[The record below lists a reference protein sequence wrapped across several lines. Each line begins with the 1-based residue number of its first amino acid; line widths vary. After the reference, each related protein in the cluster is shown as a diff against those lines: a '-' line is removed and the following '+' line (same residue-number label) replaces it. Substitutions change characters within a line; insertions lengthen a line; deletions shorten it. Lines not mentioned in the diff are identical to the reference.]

1 MLNLWATLGLLTYV
15 FFAAIDQFSGFEVL
29 DQPLIVG
36 VLLGSV
42 LGNISLGFNIGL
54 VMQMITLG
62 HFPVGGSQPPNRLLH
77 TVVAILIGFIIFPQ
91 APLAG
96 VILALPFGF
105 LGQKLNMLIFKHN
118 NRYLIQASELID
130 HGKLKAIGYLP
141 IKAAIIMGL
150 SFATV
155 TLLGLILIMI
165 LHELIFNVFN
175 PVSMILTHSTYA
187 LMGFGL
193 AQLFLQLKQQ
203 NAWKELLIGIVLSF
217 GLSLFMD
224 TTLALLITIVLG
236 GLFVNSKSKLP
247 IETVEEGL

>member
-1 MLNLWATLGLLTYV
+1 MLSNWATLGLLTYV

-36 VLLGSV
+36 VLIGYI
-42 LGNISLGFNIGL
+42 LGNISLGFKIGL
-54 VMQMITLG
+54 VMQVITLG

-77 TVVAILIGFIIFPQ
+77 TLVAVLVGFFVFPQ

-105 LGQKLNMLIFKHN
+105 LGQKLNMMIFKRN
-118 NRYLIQASELID
+118 NRYLIQASELMNQ
-130 HGKLKAIGYLP
+130 GRLKSIGYLQ
-141 IKAAIIMGL
+141 IKAAFIMGL
-150 SFATV
+150 SFMIIAQ
-155 TLLGLILIMI
+155 LSLILIMVF
-165 LHELIFNVFN
+165 HEFIFSLFN
-175 PVSMILTHSTYA
+175 PVSMILTQSTYA

-203 NAWKELLIGIVLSF
+203 NAWKELLIGFLLSF
-217 GLSLFMD
+217 GLSLLMD
-224 TTLALLITIVLG
+224 ITLALLITLVLG
-236 GLFVNSKSKLP
+236 GFFVHSKSKLP